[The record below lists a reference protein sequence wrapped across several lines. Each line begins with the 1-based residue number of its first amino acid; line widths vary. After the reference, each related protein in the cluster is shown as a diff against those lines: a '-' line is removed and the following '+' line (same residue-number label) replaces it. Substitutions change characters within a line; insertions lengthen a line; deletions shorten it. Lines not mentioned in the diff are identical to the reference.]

1 LSVTLLHAPSSP
13 YSAKVRVSAAIAGI
27 ELDGQVVATTDE
39 PDKLLAANPLGK
51 IPCLV
56 LEDGTGLFDSR
67 AITQELD
74 RMSGKK
80 LFPRNAAK
88 RREAER
94 LEAAADG
101 LCDVLLAQVY
111 EKRFRPADKVQQTWL
126 DLQARKAERTL
137 DWLNDHCSMR
147 GKPHVGHVAIA
158 CAIAYAE
165 LRFPDLKWSRGR
177 PKLKRF
183 YGKFGQIVPSF
194 SELKSLA

>member
-1 LSVTLLHAPSSP
+1 VC
-13 YSAKVRVSAAIAGI
+13 AAIAEI
-27 ELDGQVVATTDE
+27 ELNGQVVATVDE
-39 PDKLLAANPLGK
+39 PETLVEANPLGK
-51 IPCLV
+51 IPCLI
-56 LEDGTGLFDSR
+56 LEDGTGVFDSR

-80 LFPRNAAK
+80 LFPRNAVK

-101 LCDVLLAQVY
+101 LCDALLAQVY
-111 EKRFRPADKVQQTWL
+111 EKRFRPEEKVQQSWL
-126 DLQARKAERTL
+126 DRQARKVERTL
-137 DWLNDHCSMR
+137 DWLNDNCTMR
-147 GKPHVGHVAIA
+147 GKPHVGHVATA

-183 YGKFGQIVPSF
+183 VSKFGETVPTF
-194 SELKSLA
+194 EDLKSKA